1 MQTVFKAEQRGGANH
16 GWLLAKHSFSFA
28 DWYEPSRMGFGVL
41 RVINEDRVA
50 PKSGFGTH
58 GHRDME
64 IVTFILEGAL
74 WHKDSMGNG
83 EAGAANAGVIRPGEI
98 QRMSAGSG
106 VMHSEYNH
114 GDAPTHLLQIWM
126 LPRSR
131 GGSPGYEQAS
141 ISPESL
147 DGRFALLAAPKDV
160 DASALV
166 DVNSDAKLYAGR
178 FRRAQ
183 SARLE
188 LPAGRFAYLHVARGQ
203 LLANGERLQAGDALQ
218 LSPEGSSGVKLDLSE
233 GDNAEV
239 LLFDL
244 GQPH

>member
-16 GWLLAKHSFSFA
+16 GWLLAQHSFSFG

-50 PKSGFGTH
+50 PKTGFGTH

-64 IVTFILEGAL
+64 IVTFILDGAL

-106 VMHSEYNH
+106 VLHSEFNH
-114 GDAPTHLLQIWM
+114 GDQPTHLLQIWM
-126 LPRSR
+126 LPRTR
-131 GGSPGYEQAS
+131 GGAPGYEQAAIAPS
-141 ISPESL
+141 SL
-147 DGRFALLAAPKDV
+147 NGQLALLAAPKDV

-178 FRRAQ
+178 FDGNQ
-183 SARLE
+183 QTSLRL
-188 LPAGRFAYLHVARGQ
+188 ATGRLAYLHVARGQ
-203 LLANGERLQAGDALQ
+203 LLANGERLKAGDALQ
-218 LSPEGSSGVKLDLSE
+218 LVPEAGGQVELRLSE
-233 GDNAEV
+233 GERAEV

-244 GQPH
+244 GQAH